1 MVYSVGKA
9 IRQLN
14 KGIDK
19 IYFLSGDDYFLQ
31 RFFIKNLNKKFNIE
45 QSPRQFN
52 FEEDQDIK
60 IFLEEISAISLFSKK
75 DIFIIR
81 NLSRISKN
89 SKDEILG
96 YLNNPKDDLIIIF
109 ISNDFYS
116 KNKFFH
122 SISSKVKT
130 IDTRTPFPN
139 KIREW
144 IKYYLKINK
153 INIDYGFLDEII
165 YSNNDEIATIL
176 GEIEKI
182 YLANGC
188 GKITYDRTDNI
199 LKTGKNVRPWHLL
212 DSIGKKDCK
221 MSIEYIES
229 LQFGGYT
236 IIPLIINSYNLFN
249 AILTY
254 KQTSKLSSY
263 GLNKIISS
271 NISRY
276 ANNYEK
282 DEIMN
287 IIVELKNIDVL
298 IKSTSLNH
306 QNLISI
312 LIIKIC
318 QGYYG

>member
-130 IDTRTPFPN
+130 VDTRTPFPN

-144 IKYYLKINK
+144 IRYYLKINK
-153 INIDYGFLDEII
+153 IDIDYSFLDELI
-165 YSNNDEIATIL
+165 YSNNDEIETII
-176 GEIEKI
+176 GEVEKI

-188 GKITYDRTDNI
+188 NKVTHEAIDGIFK
-199 LKTGKNVRPWHLL
+199 KGKNIRPWHLL

-221 MSIEYIES
+221 SSINYIES
-229 LQFGGYT
+229 LQLGGYT
-236 IIPLIINSYNLFN
+236 IIPLLINFYNLFN
-249 AILTY
+249 TMLLH
-254 KQTSKLSSY
+254 KQNPGVSSY
-263 GLNKIISS
+263 GLNKIINS
-271 NISRY
+271 NIGRY
-276 ANNYEK
+276 INNYDEN
-282 DEIMN
+282 EIMN
-287 IIVELKNIDVL
+287 IIVELKNMDIL
-298 IKSTSLNH
+298 IKSTTLNH
-306 QNLISI
+306 ENLMSI